1 MPDADRVLSQ
11 SSFEH
16 VIDVPADRVDIADWL
31 FHLGNKEYERCC
43 PPDHIAC
50 GYTHT
55 DGGQPMSINVETIGA
70 SLVIQQY
77 VAEVHRADYCKMV
90 STSDV
95 FPFSGGRTQT
105 RVVWELRVQP
115 IDESSSRYSNTVTA
129 YATDGFMEFIA
140 ERGQTFEDAAAARQA
155 ASSDHNRRETPL
167 FAESIGR
174 AAKTE
179 QTVTA

>member
-1 MPDADRVLSQ
+1 MPNADRVLSQ
-11 SSFEH
+11 SSFER

-55 DGGQPMSINVETIGA
+55 DDRQPMSINVETIGA
-70 SLVIQQY
+70 SLVIQRY
-77 VAEVHRADYCKMV
+77 VAEVHKPDYCKMV

-115 IDESSSRYSNTVTA
+115 IDGSSSRYSNSVTA

-140 ERGQTFEDAAAARQA
+140 ERGQTFEDAARARQA
-155 ASSDHNRRETPL
+155 ASADHNRRETPL
-167 FAESIGR
+167 FAESIAR
-174 AAKTE
+174 AAKA
-179 QTVTA
+179 QHTVTA

>member
-1 MPDADRVLSQ
+1 MPDTTRVLSR

-16 VIDVPADRVDIADWL
+16 VIDVPADRVNIADWL
-31 FHLGNKEYERCC
+31 FHLGNEEYERCC

-55 DGGQPMSINVETIGA
+55 DDGQPMSINVETIGA

-77 VAEVHRADYCKMV
+77 VAEVYEARYCKMV

-105 RVVWELRVQP
+105 RVVWELRVEP
-115 IDESSSRYSNTVTA
+115 INESSSRYSNTVTA

-140 ERGQTFEDAAAARQA
+140 AHGQSFEEAAAARQA

-167 FAESIGR
+167 FAESIAR
-174 AAKTE
+174 SATAE
-179 QTVTA
+179 RTVTA